1 MLRLPTVAILFFAL
15 TMNTKAG
22 ALLDAVKAGD
32 LSEVDIA
39 ISQGAD
45 VNEKTGFLTPLIA
58 AILAENYEMADL
70 LVGHGAD
77 TNKGAGANIPLF
89 MAAGRSNPNFV
100 QLLLENG
107 ADARFAANGSTAL
120 HRAAESGC
128 LKCAE
133 LLLAAGADV
142 NALTAEG
149 APPAIHLAKLAG
161 HEEIAA
167 LLLTHGYVPPRL
179 KPITPALKSAD
190 ATNGMSI
197 FDKACAKCHRL
208 TDTLLAAPLEGVV
221 GRAKASMADQE
232 YSDALRAAGGNWTYE
247 DLNAF
252 IANPGAVIP
261 GTSMSFWGVP
271 DDGDRADLILYLRNQ
286 SADPHPLP

>member
-120 HRAAESGC
+120 HRAAEAGVAGFFQIEAG
-128 LKCAE
+128 LERQPLQRGADLTRADADGVARQARKAHRTGPAE
-133 LLLAAGADV
+133 LDRSCDRAVMMDPPRAARPVHA
-142 NALTAEG
+142 
-149 APPAIHLAKLAG
+149 AKGKELAG
-161 HEEIAA
+161 NE
-167 LLLTHGYVPPRL
+167 LPRL
-179 KPITPALKSAD
+179 I
-190 ATNGMSI
+190 
-197 FDKACAKCHRL
+197 
-208 TDTLLAAPLEGVV
+208 
-221 GRAKASMADQE
+221 
-232 YSDALRAAGGNWTYE
+232 
-247 DLNAF
+247 
-252 IANPGAVIP
+252 
-261 GTSMSFWGVP
+261 GT
-271 DDGDRADLILYLRNQ
+271 
-286 SADPHPLP
+286 